1 MARGKY
7 YTVNDLAN
15 LTQQPR
21 STVTDVLKF
30 LTKYDFVRRI
40 GANEPVFTKSSVKF
54 SPTES
59 INLLKC
65 IAKP

>member
-30 LTKYDFVRRI
+30 LTKYGFVRRI
-40 GANEPVFTKSSVKF
+40 GVIEPVFTKSSVKF
-54 SPTES
+54 SPAES